1 MQLPHP
7 RHPGREGS
15 LQPCAVSQFL
25 LLSAAAAAAATYTLH
40 HSRPASLSLAKP
52 PNHAP
57 DPVFLLVDKQ
67 QTAAGDQLETPPPYR
82 LFSWP
87 PCYTNFPLS
96 VLTFAI
102 FGSVSGLRDRGCV
115 NYHSLF
121 EIITGG
127 LWAEMPIL
135 DNHGRLMGISAYLN

>member
-67 QTAAGDQLETPPPYR
+67 QTAAGDQLETPPYR
-82 LFSWP
+82 LYSWP

-102 FGSVSGLRDRGCV
+102 FGSVSALRDRGCV